1 MPDVLEKQS
10 QESAKELIEQI
21 QERTREIEATSFTTP
36 ERRRWTMAA
45 LAISLISSGAFLAW
59 DVTRRGETPV
69 PFDQAGL
76 HAGLEFAVFVTASGI
91 EDYRER
97 TGSLPASLEQAGL
110 DHPLVEYVAEGGRYR
125 LVGMSGENRIEF
137 EEGGD
142 LDALGASYW
151 TLREQAAS

>member
-1 MPDVLEKQS
+1 MPDILENQS

-36 ERRRWTMAA
+36 KRRRWTMAV
-45 LAISLISSGAFLAW
+45 LAVSLVSSGAFLAW
-59 DVTRRGETPV
+59 DLTRPGETPV

-91 EDYRER
+91 EDYRDR
-97 TGSLPASLEQAGL
+97 TGNLPASLEAAGL
-110 DHPLVEYVAEGGRYR
+110 DHPLVEYVAEDGRYR
-125 LVGMSGENRIEF
+125 LVGISGASRIEF
-137 EEGGD
+137 EDGGD